1 MYLYLVMFQLGVQ
14 AHASV
19 TKCCIN
25 KKDGSIFSNLGGC
38 FDSDDGKWV
47 LNAII
52 SAGNVSQFS
61 NLQKRDLRIPQ
72 TLIQTEFLKRLQ
84 SGVAISC
91 LFRLS
96 FLSRFNK
103 IFDEAIAEIFAGDI
117 FFLFLF
123 CFDGKYSYI
132 QFVFLSFSKALDR
145 KSLVNEGVS
154 LAKSPI
160 LILT

>member
-117 FFLFLF
+117 FFFFYSALMGNIHIFNLFFFLF
-123 CFDGKYSYI
+123 QRLWTGR
-132 QFVFLSFSKALDR
+132 AW
-145 KSLVNEGVS
+145 
-154 LAKSPI
+154 
-160 LILT
+160 